1 MSDGLTAGFDLCLEI
16 DDDLLS
22 GAVSSLRGQTIPP
35 LPLALPGSGAST
47 GSLTLVAES
56 IILRAA
62 LPSPSVNLIFGFL
75 DSALQLQRP
84 GQPPGHAGSLR
95 GALHIG
101 PLSVVL
107 NDRPNHQKVFG
118 LEVPDGVDVQLSF
131 QAGASRQAV
140 QRLLDSYQAG
150 FADLQAGVASV
161 VRALLPALLAAGDLS
176 PLAFQMTGDEIG
188 SLTPLQFLGVDLA
201 TVPATSQQPGVL
213 CVLGTLLPPPASRP
227 DPAAKTLAG
236 LQYPHRVAIEIAPQ
250 AARELIICPAL
261 PGAVGVSPP
270 QGLTTWPALHRW
282 LHATLPPLC
291 GVGDGLTIP
300 TDEVDARLRFVSFDF
315 REGAIRFS
323 GVADGEKTGG
333 SATATF
339 DADIS
344 VGVAAGQVS
353 VSGQLVDFHVT
364 VTIDWWVSFLL
375 GLAIPFFGGVF
386 TAEGIRN
393 LMEQKVAGQVVD
405 RLKSGLSSL
414 TVDLSGVAGDLTI
427 ETAEVRPDGILVQG
441 TVPRPAPPPL
451 REPEVIARVVG
462 EREIA
467 YEESEPLQEKG
478 VGCMEGTYTYREHR
492 SSVEKRIAATVSNMT
507 PPFTYTW
514 TVGGQ
519 PIDPAGSQYLGV
531 NSDSALMWSF
541 EWGGQVLKLLN
552 IYRRASFAVEVSC
565 RAVDVNGIE
574 AQSPTILVQYHVV
587 RREYGPD
594 YTQRL
599 RECVQSLLKDL
610 GRGPVQGPL
619 PRPPAPDR
627 AGISDLVD
635 VYLAARARGIGV
647 SWLENATRASALL
660 SSPSRFRARP
670 TLQRR

>member
-22 GAVSSLRGQTIPP
+22 GAVSSLRAQPIPP
-35 LPLALPGSGAST
+35 LPVALPGPGSPT

-56 IILRAA
+56 ISLRAA
-62 LPSPSVNLIFGFL
+62 LPSPSVNLTFGFL

-84 GQPPGHAGSLR
+84 GQAPSHAGNLR
-95 GALHIG
+95 GALHVG

-107 NDRPNHQKVFG
+107 NDKPNQQKVLG

-131 QAGASRQAV
+131 QAGDSRRAV
-140 QRLLDSYQAG
+140 QRLLDTYQAS
-150 FADLQAGVASV
+150 FVDLQAGVAGV
-161 VRALLPALLAAGDLS
+161 VRALLPTLLASGDLS

-188 SLTPLQFLGVDLA
+188 SLTPLEFLGVDLA
-201 TVPATSQQPGVL
+201 TVPATGRQPGVL
-213 CVLGTLLPPPASRP
+213 CVLGTLLPPPPNRP
-227 DPAAKTLAG
+227 DPAAKTATG

-250 AARELIICPAL
+250 AARELVICPAL
-261 PGAVGVSPP
+261 PGAVGLAPP

-282 LHATLPPLC
+282 LHATLPPTC

-300 TDEVDARLRFVSFDF
+300 TDEVDAKLRFVSFDF
-315 REGAIRFS
+315 REGLIRFS
-323 GVADGEKTGG
+323 GVADGERTGG

-344 VGVAAGQVS
+344 LSVAAGQIS

-364 VTIDWWVSFLL
+364 VTLDWWVTFLL

-405 RLKSGLSSL
+405 RLKSALGSL
-414 TVDLSGVAGDLTI
+414 TVDLSAVAGNLTI

-451 REPEVIARVVG
+451 REPEVMARVVG

-519 PIDPAGSQYLGV
+519 PLEGASPYLGV
-531 NSDSALMWSF
+531 NTDSALMWTLDG
-541 EWGGQVLKLLN
+541 GGQVLKLMNL
-552 IYRRASFAVEVSC
+552 YRRASFAVEVSC

-574 AQSPTILVQYHVV
+574 AQSPAILVQYQVV
-587 RREYGPD
+587 TREYGPE

-599 RECVQSLLKDL
+599 RACLQGLLKDL
-610 GRGPVQGPL
+610 GRGPVEGPL
-619 PRPPAPDR
+619 PRPPAGDR
-627 AGISDLVD
+627 TGLRDLVD
-635 VYLAARARGIGV
+635 IYLAAHARGIGV
-647 SWLENATRASALL
+647 SWLENATRASAVF
-660 SSPSRFRARP
+660 STPSRFRAHP
-670 TLQRR
+670 TLPR